1 MQLSRTFL
9 SRNQKKNKL
18 SESVSPYV
26 DSEFLKEVSEYLMDD
41 RSRTIKFKTL
51 VQLAAA
57 EIAAGHLLDPK
68 THDEEDCQDSFLDF
82 VCDHFDLDAYL
93 EDKAADDGVDLSND
107 DEYEEW
113 FDTDHTANLST
124 DATDALVSELIYSLK

>member
-1 MQLSRTFL
+1 
-9 SRNQKKNKL
+9 
-18 SESVSPYV
+18 
-26 DSEFLKEVSEYLMDD
+26 MDN
-41 RSRTIKFKTL
+41 RSRTITFEAL
-51 VQLAAA
+51 VQLTAA

-68 THDEEDCQDSFLDF
+68 THDEDDCHDSFLDF

-113 FDTDHTANLST
+113 FDTDHAANLST
-124 DATDALVSELIYSLK
+124 DATDAIIYELIYSLK